1 MEIVR
6 NESTVLT
13 VTENGF
19 GKRSSLEDY
28 RLIGRRGKGVI
39 TLKITER
46 TGLVIGMAQVSEED
60 EIILITLNGKVLRIR
75 SRDISV
81 LGRNTQ
87 GVRLFDIDEG
97 DKVVSFAKVMEREE
111 EKEAAPEKS
120 VPEPPA
126 GQDSSAP

>member
-1 MEIVR
+1 
-6 NESTVLT
+6 
-13 VTENGF
+13 
-19 GKRSSLEDY
+19 
-28 RLIGRRGKGVI
+28 
-39 TLKITER
+39 
-46 TGLVIGMAQVSEED
+46 MAQVSEED